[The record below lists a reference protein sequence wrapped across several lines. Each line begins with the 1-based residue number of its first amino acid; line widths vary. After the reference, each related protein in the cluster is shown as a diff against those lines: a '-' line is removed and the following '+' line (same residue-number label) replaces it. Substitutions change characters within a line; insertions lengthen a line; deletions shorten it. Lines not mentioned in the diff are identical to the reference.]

1 MENAGFEHV
10 APWENPSTA
19 LHEEDPLSAKRTLED
34 VMDDEDDDD
43 DDFEDVKVVKKPR
56 VVDNVEI
63 VQGNVDVPQ
72 LSSHDRL
79 HAVEAKENDITASH
93 DVASTRSGGAIA
105 TGLQICGDTTFEAVT
120 PEDDVPDTSTDVDQV
135 TTAPVTT
142 ASEMDPFESVASD
155 SDNHHEYPDE
165 RYHQHDSTAP
175 SGRSAVDVLLQGVV
189 DGTSPSAPSSVSSV
203 EAVDTWSTTA
213 SEGADGPPAVIDD
226 SVLLSEQP
234 SEEQRG
240 QPSSV
245 VSNTSDYHVAD
256 TMSPSASTSSA
267 ASKEQRSDLA
277 DQPHDGEVVDSV
289 AALPSPL
296 DNQSIG
302 DLNDMTVES
311 AVTVLEAPQ
320 QQLASD
326 TAREDTRTQAQAFVA
341 EHQPQPTHATGTSTA
356 APAPSTDHSTHTA
369 AGTSSSTS
377 GAPPAAPLAREPSN
391 NSTSTGSRWGS
402 RPTGTTAHGTT
413 PDTGVATLSD
423 VIWTR
428 LLDFQHTNHIHHAD
442 FSLSQLRPATLDM
455 LATWPEFAQLAMVAR
470 FTRAAAALQTAGNKD
485 SLLAQTIQE
494 YEAENP
500 TVRQLVRLPPSEVT
514 SQEGHFSFGYAPP
527 QPSTG
532 MVPNPPRR
540 SYNVAVELS
549 QHKDKFL
556 LDEFGR
562 VKTAAMATATV
573 PATVAA
579 TTAAAHVTSA
589 PSGAST
595 NARPANHG
603 GRHQAPV
610 SQGYNT
616 GGPRGGRS
624 PPRRYQGRSR
634 SRSRSRDRRP
644 PPQPHHH
651 HVDRYQDR
659 YNPQHAPRPHHHEQP
674 QQYNSHQQQQRF
686 LPPQQHHVPPSYQ
699 GPPPQQ
705 HYPPSSHHGGHQ
717 QPSYQ
722 QRSQPYEPPPS
733 SYRQEYPPHSYPDR
747 GGDPNSRQYAPPHQ
761 PPPHHPH
768 QQNHRGPP
776 PSQRSYGGAP
786 PPSSSQNL
794 VEDFRRSEIFHR
806 LPLSIRDA
814 LQALYAKGQVRELLN
829 DSVLSRLVKLP
840 EHLAVRAVENL
851 TNTDSSHVD
860 NIHGFF
866 VGIISRVYERDRGP
880 PPTANLPPL
889 GGPHGGDPRAEYSSG
904 ASDPRLRGSDVRG
917 QHQGMNQQAGM
928 WSQNPVHDQL
938 IRALSPQV
946 LAQLQHMAS
955 TGVMSSVDE
964 WGEKCYEIL
973 GQLSESLAIEVLKR
987 FTMANLDSVR
997 NRSGFLIGVVKRCR
1011 QEYGLPP

>member
-19 LHEEDPLSAKRTLED
+19 LHEEDPVSAKRTLED

-72 LSSHDRL
+72 LSSHDGL
-79 HAVEAKENDITASH
+79 HAVEAKENDVTASH
-93 DVASTRSGGAIA
+93 DIASTRSGGAIA
-105 TGLQICGDTTFEAVT
+105 TGLQICGGDTTFEAVT

-135 TTAPVTT
+135 TIVPATA
-142 ASEMDPFESVASD
+142 ASEMDPFESVTTD

-165 RYHQHDSTAP
+165 RYHRHDSTAP

-267 ASKEQRSDLA
+267 ASKRSDLA

-326 TAREDTRTQAQAFVA
+326 TAREDTRTQSQAFVA

-514 SQEGHFSFGYAPP
+514 SQPTSPVHRVVRARTPVLQITAADTKPP
-527 QPSTG
+527 LVKATTL
-532 MVPNPPRR
+532 VAHAVVVRR
-540 SYNVAVELS
+540 PGDTRAGVAAVAAVE
-549 QHKDKFL
+549 
-556 LDEFGR
+556 
-562 VKTAAMATATV
+562 TAAHLLSRTTITSTATKIV
-573 PATVAA
+573 
-579 TTAAAHVTSA
+579 TTRNMRQVRTTTS
-589 PSGAST
+589 
-595 NARPANHG
+595 NH
-603 GRHQAPV
+603 
-610 SQGYNT
+610 NT
-616 GGPRGGRS
+616 
-624 PPRRYQGRSR
+624 
-634 SRSRSRDRRP
+634 
-644 PPQPHHH
+644 
-651 HVDRYQDR
+651 
-659 YNPQHAPRPHHHEQP
+659 
-674 QQYNSHQQQQRF
+674 
-686 LPPQQHHVPPSYQ
+686 PPS
-699 GPPPQQ
+699 
-705 HYPPSSHHGGHQ
+705 
-717 QPSYQ
+717 
-722 QRSQPYEPPPS
+722 
-733 SYRQEYPPHSYPDR
+733 
-747 GGDPNSRQYAPPHQ
+747 
-761 PPPHHPH
+761 
-768 QQNHRGPP
+768 
-776 PSQRSYGGAP
+776 
-786 PPSSSQNL
+786 SSSQNL